1 MPMLCRRLPA
11 VLIALMLLALSA
23 CRRSPGLPHGS
34 QSLITGLGSPVR
46 LEPDSTLIL
55 LSDYFDDL
63 SAIDSIVTEASSVRA
78 ARMGS
83 DTVVLYSTAGT
94 PALSLLRVYSG
105 AYRYDL
111 LLRRSEKQKV
121 TYRFDPHGSVYSTVA
136 LAGDIN
142 AWNPANTPLISR
154 DSGWETTLY
163 LTPGIYGYQVV
174 LDGVWQLDPGNP
186 DRMDNGIG
194 GQNSRWEVPGP
205 GPGDLP
211 GLYTITAKGNHL
223 QIGTDKA
230 DAQVLVFWENSCIGK
245 LTGSETY
252 DISLPDEAQRAGRS
266 FVRIYACNEAGVSND
281 LLIPL
286 HEGSV
291 LSGTDQVN
299 REDWHAQIM
308 YFLMVDR
315 FANGNTD
322 NDHPTAGPGI
332 HPRANF
338 HGGDLAGVL
347 AQLRQGYFD
356 SVGTN
361 TIWLSPVPRNP
372 EGAYGLWD
380 KGGVRSTF
388 SAYHGYWPTGLRTV
402 DPRFGSIGEL
412 RELVQAAHE
421 RDINI
426 LLDFV
431 AHHIHEEH
439 PLYAE
444 KKGEGWFTDLYLPDG
459 SLNTERWDDHRL
471 TTWFDVFLPTFNFAN
486 QEVCDQLSDTALFWL
501 QETGIDGFRHDAT
514 KHIDQRF
521 WRTLTRK
528 VKAFRKE
535 NRRTVYQVGETYGT
549 AELIASYIH
558 TGMLDGQ
565 FDFNI
570 YDASVQALCKPGAD
584 FSVLKER
591 LRQSFDYYGVNN
603 LMGYMSGNQD
613 KARFMALATGE
624 ISLEEDAKLAGWTR
638 DIRQRTRDGYDRLA
652 LMHAIN
658 MTIPGVPC
666 IYYGDEIGLTGGND
680 PDNRRMM
687 RFDSL
692 DAEELRLRERVA
704 ELTRLRRNN
713 LPLIYG
719 DLAFLDAP
727 GSTLA
732 FVRKYFDKEV
742 LVILNRDA
750 QPVPLNLEFP
760 GYITARSFTG
770 SDGEKLEVKN
780 GRAEITVPGLSYLI
794 LIKES

>member
-1 MPMLCRRLPA
+1 MFCRKLPVGLI
-11 VLIALMLLALSA
+11 VLVLLSLGA
-23 CRRSPGLPHGS
+23 CRRSPGLPYGS
-34 QSLITGLGSPVR
+34 QSLITGLGTPVR
-46 LEPDSTLIL
+46 LEPDSTLVL

-63 SAIDSIVTEASSVRA
+63 SVIDSVVTDASVQATRT
-78 ARMGS
+78 GG
-83 DTVVLYSTAGT
+83 DTLVLHSTAGT
-94 PALSLLRVYSG
+94 PALSLLQVHSG

-121 TYRFDPHGSVYSTVA
+121 TYRFDPRGSVYRTVA
-136 LAGDIN
+136 LVGDIN
-142 AWNPANTPLISR
+142 AWNPANTPLTSG
-154 DSGWETTLY
+154 DSSWETTLY
-163 LTPGIYGYQVV
+163 LTPGVYGYQVV
-174 LDGVWQLDPGNP
+174 LDGAWQLDPGNP
-186 DRMDNGIG
+186 DRMDNGLG
-194 GQNSRWEVPGP
+194 GQNSRWEVAGP
-205 GPGDLP
+205 KPDELP
-211 GLYTITAKGNHL
+211 VLYTITAKDNHL

-230 DAQVLVFWENSCIGK
+230 GAQVLVFWENSCIGK
-245 LTGSETY
+245 LTGSEIYEIT
-252 DISLPDEAQRAGRS
+252 LPEEARNIHRS
-266 FVRIYACNEAGVSND
+266 FVRIYAFNEAGVSND
-281 LLIPL
+281 LLIPV
-286 HEGSV
+286 HEGKV
-291 LSGTDQVN
+291 LADTELVD

-315 FANGNTD
+315 FANGNKD
-322 NDHPTAGPGI
+322 NDQPTPGPGI

-347 AQLRQGYFD
+347 TQLRQGYFD
-356 SVGTN
+356 SVGAN

-372 EGAYGLWD
+372 EGAFGLWD

-388 SAYHGYWPTGLRTV
+388 SAYHGYWPTGLTSV
-402 DPRFGSIGEL
+402 DPRFGNIGEL
-412 RELVQAAHE
+412 RELVQEAHD
-421 RDINI
+421 RGINI

-444 KKGEGWFTDLYLPDG
+444 KKGAGWFTDLYLPDG

-471 TTWFDVFLPTFNFAN
+471 TTWFDVFLPTFNFAS

-501 QETGIDGFRHDAT
+501 KETGIDGFRHDAT

-535 NRRTVYQVGETYGT
+535 NRQAVYQVGETYGT

-584 FSVLKER
+584 FAVLKER
-591 LRQSFDYYGVNN
+591 LQQSFAYYGVNN

-638 DIRQRTRDGYDRLA
+638 DIRQKTRDGYDRLA

-692 DAEELRLRERVA
+692 DTEELRLRERVA
-704 ELTRLRRNN
+704 ELTRLRRNH

-719 DLAFLDAP
+719 DLALLDTP

-732 FVRKYFDKEV
+732 YVRKYFDEEV
-742 LVILNRDA
+742 LVLLNRDT
-750 QPVPLNLEFP
+750 QPVSLNLVLP
-760 GYITARSFTG
+760 RHITARTFTG
-770 SDGEKLEVKN
+770 QNGEKLEVKN
-780 GRAEITVPGLSYLI
+780 GRAEITLPGLSYLI